1 MQSECTLKQ
10 LRHVSVLTVTSSSGS
25 ILLVFAKVTVV
36 KLVNYGTSVCGD
48 VAVYISRSLLV
59 FVCTLH
65 CSEVDKHE

>member
-1 MQSECTLKQ
+1 
-10 LRHVSVLTVTSSSGS
+10 
-25 ILLVFAKVTVV
+25 VFAKVTVV